1 MSRAPAF
8 RDRLPRS
15 VPAALYTSPGPLH
28 RGRRVA
34 RRQRVQKML
43 AHTGGRQALPWQR
56 LRAWLGAAVLLAGL
70 AAPAAA
76 ADPAAVDDHAELV
89 IGRTSDDP
97 RSDVGRLQP
106 LLDYVVPRMAGVGIR
121 RGRVL
126 MARDTQQ
133 MISYLRRGKV
143 DWLTDTAGA
152 AMAFEERAGARIM
165 LTSYREGVDRYA
177 SVLVARRDRGIESID
192 DLRGRS
198 IAFQNA
204 SSTSAYFLPASAIL
218 QHGLPLVI
226 LASPADR
233 PGSDLVGF
241 VFARTELNIATWVHK
256 GLADAGAFSN
266 LDWDNPR
273 RMPPSFRADFRVI
286 AESDSVPR
294 AIELIRKDLPAE
306 LADVLRATLLGLDNK
321 PEAQE
326 ALRGYFA
333 TARFEAIDA
342 ETQRSLTALNARIA
356 PLRKELDR

>member
-15 VPAALYTSPGPLH
+15 APASLYTAQLPLH

-34 RRQRVQKML
+34 RRQRVQTMY
-43 AHTGGRQALPWQR
+43 ADTGGMRALPWYR
-56 LRAWLGAAVLLAGL
+56 LRAWLAAALLLAFPGAPAV
-70 AAPAAA
+70 AAEPAAA
-76 ADPAAVDDHAELV
+76 DDHAELV

-177 SVLVARRDRGIESID
+177 AVLVARRDRGIESID

-256 GLADAGAFSN
+256 GLVDAGAMSD
-266 LDWDNPR
+266 LDWENPR
-273 RMPPSFRADFRVI
+273 RVPPSFRNDLVVFHRTDA
-286 AESDSVPR
+286 VPR
-294 AIELIRKDLPAE
+294 ALEMVA
-306 LADVLRATLLGLDNK
+306 ADVAPAVEQRLREVLLAARSDPAAQSALAAFWGTTGFRELDEPMLQSLERLRAGVV
-321 PEAQE
+321 
-326 ALRGYFA
+326 R
-333 TARFEAIDA
+333 IHA
-342 ETQRSLTALNARIA
+342 EV
-356 PLRKELDR
+356 E

>member
-1 MSRAPAF
+1 MFA
-8 RDRLPRS
+8 D
-15 VPAALYTSPGPLH
+15 
-28 RGRRVA
+28 
-34 RRQRVQKML
+34 
-43 AHTGGRQALPWQR
+43 TGGRRALPWQR
-56 LRAWLGAAVLLAGL
+56 VRAWLGAAALLAGL
-70 AAPAAA
+70 MGPAAA
-76 ADPAAVDDHAELV
+76 AGPAATDDAAELV

-256 GLADAGAFSN
+256 GLVDAGAMSD
-266 LDWDNPR
+266 LDWENPR
-273 RMPPSFRADFRVI
+273 RVPPSFRNDLVVFHRTDA
-286 AESDSVPR
+286 VPR
-294 AIELIRKDLPAE
+294 ALEMVA
-306 LADVLRATLLGLDNK
+306 ADVAPAVEQRLREVLLAAHSDPAAQPALAAFWGTTGFRALDEPMLRSLERLRAGVV
-321 PEAQE
+321 
-326 ALRGYFA
+326 R
-333 TARFEAIDA
+333 IHA
-342 ETQRSLTALNARIA
+342 EV
-356 PLRKELDR
+356 E